1 MSLPPILQNAVLAK
15 SNADK
20 IPALLAQQHPAPEH
34 DENEANENGE
44 GDTLAANTA
53 PEELAKPIVCEG
65 YDFNK
70 GIDYD
75 KLLSSYATVGL
86 QAMNFGAAVEQV
98 KKMVSFYYLIYSS

>member
-1 MSLPPILQNAVLAK
+1 MPPILQAAVLTK

-20 IPALLAQQHPAPEH
+20 IPSLLAKERPVEH
-34 DENEANENGE
+34 EDEANDIVE

-75 KLLSSYATVGL
+75 ALLKSYATVGL

-98 KKMVSFYYLIYSS
+98 KKMVSFLILLINSFS